1 MSDRGR
7 ALEILRQARDLLA
20 QRLAERVLDAEEGL
34 LDDAR
39 GDSYLGDIETI
50 FEQFGTKLTH
60 LNQLINNLPQDAES
74 APHGHA
80 GSPSGD
86 FAGPQGTDAAAADEM
101 ITSPPTAITGPL
113 IIAPPALPAPRTA
126 EDLEIAVPSFAVF
139 AAQIRGDELRDA
151 ARTLS
156 ILMDISEARGMQ
168 CVRIFHR
175 RWEDDESFILKAMQ
189 LRGEVISSSY
199 NSALML
205 LAECF
210 GLVGIEAIGVL
221 QTLRGR
227 FVSREG

>member
-1 MSDRGR
+1 MNDRGK
-7 ALEILRQARDLLA
+7 ALDILRQARDLLA
-20 QRLAERVLDAEEGL
+20 QRLAERILDAEEGL

-50 FEQFGTKLTH
+50 YDQFGMKLMH
-60 LNQLINNLPQDAES
+60 LNQLINNLPQETEAATQSTAEFAPADYS
-74 APHGHA
+74 AQQAVDP
-80 GSPSGD
+80 
-86 FAGPQGTDAAAADEM
+86 AAADEV
-101 ITSPPTAITGPL
+101 ITSHPAAITGPL
-113 IIAPPALPAPRTA
+113 IIEPPALPAPRT
-126 EDLEIAVPSFAVF
+126 EEEHEIRTPSFAVF
-139 AAQIRGDELRDA
+139 AAQIRDDELRNA

-168 CVRIFHR
+168 CVRIFHG

-199 NSALML
+199 NAALML

-221 QTLRGR
+221 QTLRSR
-227 FVSREG
+227 FVDRGE

>member
-1 MSDRGR
+1 M
-7 ALEILRQARDLLA
+7 
-20 QRLAERVLDAEEGL
+20 
-34 LDDAR
+34 
-39 GDSYLGDIETI
+39 
-50 FEQFGTKLTH
+50 H
-60 LNQLINNLPQDAES
+60 LNQLINNLPQETEA
-74 APHGHA
+74 APHPTA
-80 GSPSGD
+80 GFAAGD
-86 FAGPQGTDAAAADEM
+86 YAQPAVDPAAADEV
-101 ITSPPTAITGPL
+101 ITSHPAAITGPL
-113 IIAPPALPAPRTA
+113 IIAPPALPAPRIEEQEITA
-126 EDLEIAVPSFAVF
+126 PSFAVF
-139 AAQIRGDELRDA
+139 AAQIRDEELRDA

-221 QTLRGR
+221 QTLRAR
-227 FVSREG
+227 FVDRAE

>member
-1 MSDRGR
+1 MNDRGK
-7 ALEILRQARDLLA
+7 ALDVLRQARDLLA
-20 QRLAERVLDAEEGL
+20 QRLTERILDAEEGL

-39 GDSYLGDIETI
+39 GDSYLGDIENLYD
-50 FEQFGTKLTH
+50 QFGTKLMH
-60 LNQLINNLPQDAES
+60 LNQLINNLPQETEA
-74 APHGHA
+74 APHPAADFTA
-80 GSPSGD
+80 GDYS
-86 FAGPQGTDAAAADEM
+86 AQGVDPAAADAV
-101 ITSPPTAITGPL
+101 ITSHPAAITGPL
-113 IIAPPALPAPRTA
+113 IIAPPALPAPRT
-126 EDLEIAVPSFAVF
+126 EEEQEITTPSFAVF
-139 AAQIRGDELRDA
+139 VAQIRGDDLRDA

-156 ILMDISEARGMQ
+156 ILLDISEGRGMQ

-221 QTLRGR
+221 QTLRSR
-227 FVSREG
+227 FVDRVD

>member
-1 MSDRGR
+1 MNDRGK
-7 ALEILRQARDLLA
+7 ALEVLRQARDLLA
-20 QRLAERVLDAEEGL
+20 QRLTARILDAEEGL

-39 GDSYLGDIETI
+39 GDSYLGDIESLYD
-50 FEQFGTKLTH
+50 QFGTKLVH
-60 LNQLINNLPQDAES
+60 LNQLINNLPQETEA
-74 APHGHA
+74 APHPA
-80 GSPSGD
+80 SEFSASDYSAQAVDP
-86 FAGPQGTDAAAADEM
+86 AAADEV
-101 ITSPPTAITGPL
+101 ITSHPAAITGPL
-113 IIAPPALPAPRTA
+113 IIAPPALPAPRT
-126 EDLEIAVPSFAVF
+126 EEELEITTPSFAVF
-139 AAQIRGDELRDA
+139 VAQIRGDDLRDA

-175 RWEDDESFILKAMQ
+175 RWEEDESFILKAMQ

-221 QTLRGR
+221 QTLRSR
-227 FVSREG
+227 FVDRVD

>member
-1 MSDRGR
+1 MSERAR

-20 QRLAERVLDAEEGL
+20 QRLTERVLDAEEGL

-39 GDSYLGDIETI
+39 GDSYLGDIENLYD
-50 FEQFGTKLTH
+50 QLGTKLMH
-60 LNQLINNLPQDAES
+60 LNQLINNLPLETEP
-74 APHGHA
+74 APQSEA
-80 GSPSGD
+80 G
-86 FAGPQGTDAAAADEM
+86 FAGGGHPAPIDPSTADEV
-101 ITSPPTAITGPL
+101 IASHPAAITGPL
-113 IIAPPALPAPRTA
+113 IIAPPALPAPRIA
-126 EDLEIAVPSFAVF
+126 DEPEIATPSFAFF
-139 AAQIRGDELRDA
+139 AAQVRGGELRDA

-156 ILMDISEARGMQ
+156 ILLDISEARGMQ

-175 RWEDDESFILKAMQ
+175 RWEEEEAFILKPLQ

-221 QTLRGR
+221 QTLRAR
-227 FVSREG
+227 FVDRGQ

>member
-1 MSDRGR
+1 MNERAQ
-7 ALEILRQARDLLA
+7 ALEVLRKARDLLA
-20 QRLAERVLDAEEGL
+20 QRLAERILDAEEGL

-50 FEQFGTKLTH
+50 YDQFGTKLMH
-60 LNQLINNLPQDAES
+60 LNQLINNLPQES
-74 APHGHA
+74 EPAASGQSGFSASDFVAPQ
-80 GSPSGD
+80 PVD
-86 FAGPQGTDAAAADEM
+86 PAAADEV
-101 ITSPPTAITGPL
+101 ITSHPVAITGPL
-113 IIAPPALPAPRTA
+113 IIAPPALPAPRTE
-126 EDLEIAVPSFAVF
+126 EDYEIAMPSFAVF
-139 AAQIRGDELRDA
+139 AAQIRGDELRSA

-221 QTLRGR
+221 QTLRAR
-227 FVSREG
+227 FVDRAE

>member
-20 QRLAERVLDAEEGL
+20 QRLTERVLDAEEGL

-39 GDSYLGDIETI
+39 GDSYLGDIETLYDQI
-50 FEQFGTKLTH
+50 GVKLMH
-60 LNQLINNLPQDAES
+60 LNQLINNLPQETETATQPDADSGYVAQPVDS
-74 APHGHA
+74 AV
-80 GSPSGD
+80 
-86 FAGPQGTDAAAADEM
+86 TDEVVASHPA
-101 ITSPPTAITGPL
+101 AITGPL
-113 IIAPPALPAPRTA
+113 IIAPPALPAPRIDG
-126 EDLEIAVPSFAVF
+126 EQEIAVPSFAMF
-139 AAQIRGDELRDA
+139 AAQVRGDELRNA

-168 CVRIFHR
+168 CVRIFHC
-175 RWEDDESFILKAMQ
+175 RWEEDESFILKAMQ

-221 QTLRGR
+221 QTLRDR
-227 FVSREG
+227 FVDGGR

>member
-1 MSDRGR
+1 MSERAR

-20 QRLAERVLDAEEGL
+20 QRLTERVLDAEEGL

-39 GDSYLGDIETI
+39 GDSYLGDIETLYD
-50 FEQFGTKLTH
+50 QLGTKLMH
-60 LNQLINNLPQDAES
+60 LNQLINNLPLETEA
-74 APHGHA
+74 APQTNA
-80 GSPSGD
+80 G
-86 FAGPQGTDAAAADEM
+86 FAAADYSAQPSGEPSLADDV
-101 ITSPPTAITGPL
+101 ISSHPAAITGPL

-126 EDLEIAVPSFAVF
+126 DEPEIAAPTFAFF
-139 AAQIRGDELRDA
+139 AAQVRGGELRDA

-156 ILMDISEARGMQ
+156 ILLDISEARGMQ

-175 RWEDDESFILKAMQ
+175 RWEEEEAFILKPMQ

-221 QTLRGR
+221 QTLRAR
-227 FVSREG
+227 FVDRGQ

>member
-1 MSDRGR
+1 MSDRGK

-20 QRLAERVLDAEEGL
+20 ERLTERILDVEEGL

-39 GDSYLGDIETI
+39 GDSYLGDIETVY
-50 FEQFGTKLTH
+50 EQFGAKLMH
-60 LNQLINNLPQDAES
+60 LNQLINNLPQDMEA
-74 APHGHA
+74 APHPESGFSA
-80 GSPSGD
+80 GDYSVQQPVD
-86 FAGPQGTDAAAADEM
+86 PTAADEV
-101 ITSPPTAITGPL
+101 ITSHPAAITGPL
-113 IIAPPALPAPRTA
+113 IIAPPALPAPRT
-126 EDLEIAVPSFAVF
+126 EDVYEITTPSFAVF
-139 AAQIRGDELRDA
+139 AAQVRDDELRDA

-175 RWEDDESFILKAMQ
+175 RWEDDESFLLKAMQ

-221 QTLRGR
+221 QTLRSR
-227 FVSREG
+227 FVDRVE